1 MDDAFFW
8 SVLLT
13 AVSSITSIVW
23 WTIQAFKD
31 RHYPIKI
38 VSVNFCTSTK
48 RKRTRTLAGI
58 GIYVYKLYKYPYKY
72 PSKDLSNFLWT
83 IKCFGATAIGEMTQ
97 HKCATCQGAQ
107 AVDS

>member
-1 MDDAFFW
+1 MMHFFW

-13 AVSSITSIVW
+13 AGSSTTSIVW

-31 RHYPIKI
+31 RHYLIKI

-48 RKRTRTLAGI
+48 RKRTCTLAGI
-58 GIYVYKLYKYPYKY
+58 GIYVYKY
-72 PSKDLSNFLWT
+72 PSKYLSTFLWT
-83 IKCFGATAIGEMTQ
+83 IRCCGATAIGEMTQ